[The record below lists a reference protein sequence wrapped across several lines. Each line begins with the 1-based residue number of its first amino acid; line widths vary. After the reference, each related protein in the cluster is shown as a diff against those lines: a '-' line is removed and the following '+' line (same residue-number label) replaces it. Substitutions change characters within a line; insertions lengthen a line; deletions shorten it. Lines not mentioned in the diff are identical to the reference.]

1 VRLLTVVG
9 TRPEIIRLSLIIP
22 KLDRVCDHILVHTG
36 QNFDDELNDV
46 FFRELA
52 VRKPDECLAAHRP
65 QMGAQI
71 GTIIEQVDAAFERH
85 RPDRVLI
92 LGDTDSG
99 LCAIPAA
106 RRGIP
111 VFHLEAGNRCY
122 DTRVPEEINRR
133 IIDHAST
140 VLLPYTHRSKENL
153 LREGIAR
160 QRIFV
165 VGNPI
170 GEVLSRFDRE
180 ITASTALQPLG
191 LIAGQYTLVTLHRA
205 ENVDVPERLK
215 SLVDGL
221 VQVGLDTGW
230 PTVVSLHPR
239 TRQRLARFGLDEER
253 AGIRMLRPMGLFD
266 FVALERAA
274 GVVLTDSGTVQEE
287 CCILK
292 VPNVTLRD
300 TSERLE
306 TVECGSNILA
316 GTRSDDIVA
325 AVKLARALGRRWEA
339 PPEYL
344 VRDVSETVARI
355 VVGPVHHLVSA

>member
-1 VRLLTVVG
+1 MRVLTIVG
-9 TRPEIIRLSLIIP
+9 TRPEIIRLSLVIP
-22 KLDRVCDHILVHTG
+22 KLDRVCEHILIHTG
-36 QNFDDELNDV
+36 QNFDDELSEL
-46 FFRELA
+46 FFRELDL
-52 VRKPDECLAAHRP
+52 RKPDECLDAHRP
-65 QMGAQI
+65 TPGAQI
-71 GTIIEQVDAAFERH
+71 GSIIEQVDAAFERH
-85 RPDRVLI
+85 LPDRVLI

-99 LCAIPAA
+99 LGAIPAA

-133 IIDHAST
+133 IIDHTST
-140 VLLPYTHRSKENL
+140 VLLPYTNRSKDNL
-153 LREGIAR
+153 IREGIPR

-170 GEVLSRFDRE
+170 YEVLRRFE
-180 ITASTALQPLG
+180 SQIAASPVLERLG
-191 LIAGQYTLVTLHRA
+191 LSAGQFSLVTLHRA

-221 VQVGLDTGW
+221 MRVGASTGW
-230 PTVVSLHPR
+230 PTIVSLHPR
-239 TRQRLARFGLDEER
+239 TRDRLARFGLDQAR
-253 AGIRMLRPMGLFD
+253 TGLRMLRPMGLFD
-266 FVALERAA
+266 FVALERSA
-274 GVVLTDSGTVQEE
+274 GIVLTDSGTVQEE

-316 GTRSDDIVA
+316 GSRPDDIVA
-325 AVKLARALGRRWEA
+325 SVTLARALDARWTP

-344 VRDVSETVARI
+344 VPDVSETVAR
-355 VVGPVHHLVSA
+355 VVLGPVHHLLPT

>member
-1 VRLLTVVG
+1 MRVLTVVG

-22 KLDRVCDHILVHTG
+22 TLDRVCDHILVHTG
-36 QNFDDELNDV
+36 QNFDDELSEL
-46 FFRELA
+46 FFRELEL
-52 VRKPDECLAAHRP
+52 RKPDEYLSAHRP
-65 QMGAQI
+65 SPGAQI
-71 GTIIEQVDAAFERH
+71 ANIIEQVDAAFERH
-85 RPDRVLI
+85 RPDRILV

-99 LCAIPAA
+99 LGAIPAA

-153 LREGIAR
+153 LREGFAR

-170 GEVLSRFDRE
+170 YEVLRRFE
-180 ITASTALQPLG
+180 GQIAGSTVLHRLG
-191 LIAGQYTLVTLHRA
+191 LVAGQYTLVTMHRA
-205 ENVDVPERLK
+205 ENVDVAGRLTD
-215 SLVDGL
+215 LVNGL
-221 VQVGLDTGW
+221 TQVGTETGW

-239 TRQRLARFGLDEER
+239 TRERLTRFGLDEER
-253 AGIRMLRPMGLFD
+253 TGIRMLSPLGLFD
-266 FVALERAA
+266 FIALERAA

-287 CCILK
+287 CCIFK

-306 TVECGSNILA
+306 TVESGSNILV
-316 GTRSDDIVA
+316 GTRPSDMVA
-325 AVKLARALGRRWEA
+325 GVKLARSLGTDWTA
-339 PPEYL
+339 PAEYL
-344 VRDVSETVARI
+344 AADVSTTVAR
-355 VVGPVHHLVSA
+355 VVLGPVHHLLPT

>member
-1 VRLLTVVG
+1 MRLLTVVG

-22 KLDRVCDHILVHTG
+22 KLDPLCEQVLIHTG
-36 QNFDDELNDV
+36 QNFDDELGDV
-46 FFRELA
+46 FFRELQL
-52 VRKPDECLAAHRP
+52 RKPDECLAAHRP
-65 QMGAQI
+65 QLGAQL
-71 GTIIEQVDAAFERH
+71 GSIIEQVDAALERH
-85 RPDRVLI
+85 RPDRVMI

-99 LCAIPAA
+99 LSAIPAA

-122 DTRVPEEINRR
+122 DSRVPEEINRR
-133 IIDHAST
+133 IIDHSST

-153 LREGIAR
+153 LREGISR

-170 GEVLSRFDRE
+170 GEVLRRFEPE
-180 ITASTALQPLG
+180 IAASQVLERLG
-191 LIAGQYTLVTLHRA
+191 LSGGRYTLVTLHRA
-205 ENVDVPERLK
+205 ENVDVPDRLK
-215 SLVDGL
+215 SLLDGL
-221 VQVGLDTGW
+221 VRVGADTGW

-239 TRQRLARFGLDEER
+239 TRVRLERFGLDEER
-253 AGIRMLRPMGLFD
+253 AGIRMLRPLGLFD
-266 FVALERAA
+266 FVALERTA

-306 TVECGSNILA
+306 TVECGSSILA
-316 GTRSDDIVA
+316 GTRSEDIA
-325 AVKLARALGRRWEA
+325 AGVKLARSLDRGWEP

-344 VRDVSETVARI
+344 VPDVSDTVARI
-355 VVGPVHHLVSA
+355 VLGPVHDVLPA